1 MKRALAIRQT
11 GKQPAL
17 IDVRSGQVD
26 HDARRQPD
34 SRTGDGQAS
43 RSVGYGL
50 RFVACHCAIC
60 AGISE
65 QNERW
70 AVRMIK
76 ISTCYCDSGRGTDCV
91 AYLNSRLS
99 LSSSSSDPAVTP
111 TCWWWRVRPI
121 KGLESPNSNIS
132 AMRGGKRI
140 AIISSCISPG
150 KLE

>member
-1 MKRALAIRQT
+1 MPKTLRHTTGCLLVRWWCSLGRARPTAGNPHAAHHRHGPGSLVKRARAIKQT

-43 RSVGYGL
+43 LSVGYGL

-70 AVRMIK
+70 AQHVGA
-76 ISTCYCDSGRGTDCV
+76 DD
-91 AYLNSRLS
+91 
-99 LSSSSSDPAVTP
+99 
-111 TCWWWRVRPI
+111 
-121 KGLESPNSNIS
+121 
-132 AMRGGKRI
+132 
-140 AIISSCISPG
+140 
-150 KLE
+150 